1 MIIRNDLTKVFAF
14 LSALFV
20 ISVSAQNPDA
30 NNRSSSSS
38 GGNGDS
44 IYTLRAGT
52 TIRARMDNEINSAV
66 SSVDDTFTVTVSK
79 PVAVRETEVLP
90 VGTVLEGR
98 VTEVKPAFL
107 AGGDG
112 SFTVRFETLRLKN
125 GAKRSIEA
133 TLTNFEI
140 PKSSGGGGG
149 ATRNIL
155 TVLGGTAVG
164 ALIGAVS
171 KKENGVLI
179 GAGLGAGAG
188 AGAVLLR
195 KGREARIR
203 ADEDIEIRL
212 NKDVTLPVEDF

>member
-1 MIIRNDLTKVFAF
+1 MKILNVSTKVFAF
-14 LSALFV
+14 ILALFV

-30 NNRSSSSS
+30 
-38 GGNGDS
+38 GGNNSSDS

-79 PVAVRETEVLP
+79 PVVVRETEVLP
-90 VGTVLEGR
+90 IGTVLEGR
-98 VTEVKPAFL
+98 ITKVKPASL
-107 AGGDG
+107 AGDDG
-112 SFTVRFETLRLKN
+112 SFTVRFETLRLPN

-133 TLTNFEI
+133 TPAGFENL
-140 PKSSGGGGG
+140 KSSGG
-149 ATRNIL
+149 AARNVL

-164 ALIGAVS
+164 ALIGAAS
-171 KKENGVLI
+171 KKENGALI
-179 GAGLGAGAG
+179 GAGLGTGAG

-203 ADEDIEIRL
+203 TDEEIEIRL
-212 NKDVTLPVEDF
+212 NKDVTLPAEDY